1 MEISAQQGNLTT
13 KRQEETVELDE
24 LLHTTTPT
32 TETNEMTSNKQT
44 EESDTVSVPQVKT
57 ITEVDLKSHAQ
68 KSSVDGHSDDK
79 SSCTCG
85 K

>member
-13 KRQEETVELDE
+13 KRQEETMELDE

-44 EESDTVSVPQVKT
+44 KESDTVSVAEVKT
-57 ITEVDLKSHAQ
+57 ITEVDLESHAQ
-68 KSSVDGHSDDK
+68 KTSADGHSDDE